1 MPRPMGRPQ
10 NKVKYPGKLLM
21 RLINY
26 IFRDYKIHCIAVFI
40 LIFVG
45 VIANVQGTMFTR
57 DLIDKYITPFL
68 LSDGTPNFSPLAHAI
83 ERVAVF
89 YGIGIVA
96 TYAYN
101 RIMIN
106 VTQGMMMNMRNELFE
121 HMEKLPIKYFDT
133 HAHGDIMSIYTNDI
147 DTLRQMVSQ
156 SIPQIINSG
165 FTIISVFVSMLILNI
180 PLTVVTMIM
189 VAIMIFGT
197 KKAAGQSGKYFLE
210 QQKNL
215 GKVNGYIE
223 EMMNGQKV
231 VKVFCHEEES
241 KAEFKEL
248 NEALFVSS
256 RKPYQRLTKA
266 GIQNIFRN
274 IGKKSGVEKVHP
286 HRFRRTAAT
295 DLLRAGMPLEEVK
308 EYLGH
313 EKIDTTMI
321 YCTVNQDNIKN
332 SHQRYMSA

>member
-1 MPRPMGRPQ
+1 MGRPQ

-106 VTQGMMMNMRNELFE
+106 G
-121 HMEKLPIKYFDT
+121 
-133 HAHGDIMSIYTNDI
+133 
-147 DTLRQMVSQ
+147 
-156 SIPQIINSG
+156 
-165 FTIISVFVSMLILNI
+165 
-180 PLTVVTMIM
+180 
-189 VAIMIFGT
+189 
-197 KKAAGQSGKYFLE
+197 
-210 QQKNL
+210 
-215 GKVNGYIE
+215 
-223 EMMNGQKV
+223 
-231 VKVFCHEEES
+231 
-241 KAEFKEL
+241 
-248 NEALFVSS
+248 
-256 RKPYQRLTKA
+256 
-266 GIQNIFRN
+266 
-274 IGKKSGVEKVHP
+274 
-286 HRFRRTAAT
+286 HR
-295 DLLRAGMPLEEVK
+295 E
-308 EYLGH
+308 
-313 EKIDTTMI
+313 
-321 YCTVNQDNIKN
+321 
-332 SHQRYMSA
+332 